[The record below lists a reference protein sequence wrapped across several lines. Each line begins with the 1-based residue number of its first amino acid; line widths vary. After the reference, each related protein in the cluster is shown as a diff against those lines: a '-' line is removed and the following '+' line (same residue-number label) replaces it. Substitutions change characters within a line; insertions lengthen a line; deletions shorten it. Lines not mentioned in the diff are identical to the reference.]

1 LREFEASQQREPNR
15 LRGYYGVAR
24 AAELA
29 GDAAKARAQYRQL
42 VTLAEKADT
51 ERPEVAQAKAFLA
64 KP

>member
-29 GDAAKARAQYRQL
+29 GDAAKARAQYGQL